1 MNFKKLGNTDL
12 KVSTICLGTMTWG
25 EQNNQ
30 KEAFEQMDYAIS
42 QGINF
47 FDTAEMYAV
56 PSTEK
61 TFGKTE
67 TIIGNWFKERNNRKK
82 VILATKIS
90 GPGLSWIRGGGL
102 QYTKENISSA
112 LLGSLERL
120 QTDYIDLYQL
130 HWPERNTNYFGKL
143 GYKHKTEEREWNDFE
158 SILRTLKQFVDEGK
172 IRYIGL
178 SNESAWGLSKF
189 LELSRSQNLPR
200 VMSVQNPYNLLNRTY
215 EVGLAEISI
224 REQSGLLAYSPLAS
238 GVLSGK
244 YRNNQKPKGSRLQL
258 FGYYFRR
265 GRGARGGARKR
276 DYSSRYQADQYHGGG
291 IRRQRER
298 GDSLSSYDDRLPR
311 LCHGFRPCET
321 GRGRFLDHPG
331 ELCDGDARVHGS
343 GAGSR
348 ENRRSGRSYRR
359 VRPGGHS
366 LRNVYGTRSV
376 SSSQY
381 LRPFQDDRGRR
392 ASEPQKALP
401 PARSGFRDDR
411 TQVHRKGSC
420 LLYTSPSPRDRG

>member
-1 MNFKKLGNTDL
+1 MNFRKLGNTDL

-30 KEAFEQMDYAIS
+30 KEAFEQMDYAMS

-102 QYTKENISSA
+102 QYAKENISSA

-189 LELSRSQNLPR
+189 LELSKSQDLPR

-258 FGYYFRR
+258 FGDYFPRYA
-265 GRGARGGARKR
+265 GKSSNLAVEEYFKVAKKHKISLAQLSLAFVSQQSFVTSNIIGATTMKQLKE
-276 DYSSRYQADQYHGGG
+276 DIES
-291 IRRQRER
+291 INIE
-298 GDSLSSYDDRLPR
+298 LSSEIINEINL
-311 LCHGFRPCET
+311 
-321 GRGRFLDHPG
+321 
-331 ELCDGDARVHGS
+331 VH
-343 GAGSR
+343 
-348 ENRRSGRSYRR
+348 ENN
-359 VRPGGHS
+359 P
-366 LRNVYGTRSV
+366 N
-376 SSSQY
+376 
-381 LRPFQDDRGRR
+381 
-392 ASEPQKALP
+392 
-401 PARSGFRDDR
+401 PA
-411 TQVHRKGSC
+411 
-420 LLYTSPSPRDRG
+420 P

>member
-1 MNFKKLGNTDL
+1 MNFRKLGNTDL
-12 KVSTICLGTMTWG
+12 KVSTICLGTITWG

-67 TIIGNWFKERNNRKK
+67 IIIGNWFKERNNRKK

-189 LELSRSQNLPR
+189 LELSKSQDLPR

-258 FGYYFRR
+258 FGDYFPRYA
-265 GRGARGGARKR
+265 GKSSNLAVEEYFKVAKKHKISLAQLSLAFVNQQSFVTSNIIGATTMKQLEENIGSTNIKLNSEII
-276 DYSSRYQADQYHGGG
+276 DE
-291 IRRQRER
+291 IN
-298 GDSLSSYDDRLPR
+298 L
-311 LCHGFRPCET
+311 
-321 GRGRFLDHPG
+321 
-331 ELCDGDARVHGS
+331 VHKNNS
-343 GAGSR
+343 
-348 ENRRSGRSYRR
+348 N
-359 VRPGGHS
+359 
-366 LRNVYGTRSV
+366 
-376 SSSQY
+376 
-381 LRPFQDDRGRR
+381 
-392 ASEPQKALP
+392 
-401 PARSGFRDDR
+401 PA
-411 TQVHRKGSC
+411 
-420 LLYTSPSPRDRG
+420 P

>member
-1 MNFKKLGNTDL
+1 MNFRKLGNTDL

-189 LELSRSQNLPR
+189 LELSESQNLPR

-258 FGYYFRR
+258 FGDYFPRYA
-265 GRGARGGARKR
+265 GKSSNLAVEEYFKIAKKHKISLAQLSLAFVNQQSFVTSNIIGATTMKQLEENIGSTNIK
-276 DYSSRYQADQYHGGG
+276 
-291 IRRQRER
+291 
-298 GDSLSSYDDRLPR
+298 LSSEIIDEINL
-311 LCHGFRPCET
+311 
-321 GRGRFLDHPG
+321 
-331 ELCDGDARVHGS
+331 VHKNNS
-343 GAGSR
+343 
-348 ENRRSGRSYRR
+348 N
-359 VRPGGHS
+359 
-366 LRNVYGTRSV
+366 
-376 SSSQY
+376 
-381 LRPFQDDRGRR
+381 
-392 ASEPQKALP
+392 
-401 PARSGFRDDR
+401 PA
-411 TQVHRKGSC
+411 
-420 LLYTSPSPRDRG
+420 P

>member
-1 MNFKKLGNTDL
+1 MNFGKLGNTDL

-30 KEAFEQMDYAIS
+30 KEAFEQMDYAMN

-67 TIIGNWFKERNNRKK
+67 IIIGNWFKERNNRKK
-82 VILATKIS
+82 VILATKVS
-90 GPGLSWIRGGGL
+90 GPGLSWIRGGDL

-143 GYKHKTEEREWNDFE
+143 GYKHQTEEKKWNDFE
-158 SILRTLKQFVDEGK
+158 SILRTLKKFVDEGK

-189 LELSRSQNLPR
+189 LELSKSQNLPR
-200 VMSVQNPYNLLNRTY
+200 IMSVQNPYNLLNRTY
-215 EVGLAEISI
+215 EIGLAEISI

-258 FGYYFRR
+258 FGDYFPRYA
-265 GRGARGGARKR
+265 GKSSNLAVEEYFKIAKKHKISLAQLSLAFVSQQSFVTSNIIGATTMKQLEENIGSANIK
-276 DYSSRYQADQYHGGG
+276 
-291 IRRQRER
+291 
-298 GDSLSSYDDRLPR
+298 LSSEIID
-311 LCHGFRPCET
+311 EINS
-321 GRGRFLDHPG
+321 
-331 ELCDGDARVHGS
+331 VHKNNS
-343 GAGSR
+343 
-348 ENRRSGRSYRR
+348 N
-359 VRPGGHS
+359 
-366 LRNVYGTRSV
+366 
-376 SSSQY
+376 
-381 LRPFQDDRGRR
+381 
-392 ASEPQKALP
+392 
-401 PARSGFRDDR
+401 PA
-411 TQVHRKGSC
+411 
-420 LLYTSPSPRDRG
+420 P

>member
-1 MNFKKLGNTDL
+1 MNFRKLGNTDL

-30 KEAFEQMDYAIS
+30 KEAFEQMDYAMS
-42 QGINF
+42 QSINF

-112 LLGSLERL
+112 LLESLERL

-143 GYKHKTEEREWNDFE
+143 GYKHKAEEKEWNDFE

-189 LELSRSQNLPR
+189 LELSKSQDLPR

-258 FGYYFRR
+258 FGDYFPRYA
-265 GRGARGGARKR
+265 GKSSNLAVEEYFKVAKKHKISLAQLSLAFVNQQSFVTSNIIGATTMKQLEENIGSINIK
-276 DYSSRYQADQYHGGG
+276 
-291 IRRQRER
+291 
-298 GDSLSSYDDRLPR
+298 LSTEIIDEINS
-311 LCHGFRPCET
+311 
-321 GRGRFLDHPG
+321 
-331 ELCDGDARVHGS
+331 VHKNNS
-343 GAGSR
+343 
-348 ENRRSGRSYRR
+348 N
-359 VRPGGHS
+359 
-366 LRNVYGTRSV
+366 
-376 SSSQY
+376 
-381 LRPFQDDRGRR
+381 
-392 ASEPQKALP
+392 
-401 PARSGFRDDR
+401 PA
-411 TQVHRKGSC
+411 
-420 LLYTSPSPRDRG
+420 P

>member
-1 MNFKKLGNTDL
+1 MNFRKLGNTDL

-258 FGYYFRR
+258 FGDYFPRYA
-265 GRGARGGARKR
+265 GKSSNLTVEEYFKVAKKHKISLAQLSLAFVNQQSFVTSNIIGATTMKQLEENIGSINIK
-276 DYSSRYQADQYHGGG
+276 
-291 IRRQRER
+291 
-298 GDSLSSYDDRLPR
+298 LSTEIIDEINS
-311 LCHGFRPCET
+311 
-321 GRGRFLDHPG
+321 
-331 ELCDGDARVHGS
+331 VHKNNS
-343 GAGSR
+343 
-348 ENRRSGRSYRR
+348 N
-359 VRPGGHS
+359 
-366 LRNVYGTRSV
+366 
-376 SSSQY
+376 
-381 LRPFQDDRGRR
+381 
-392 ASEPQKALP
+392 
-401 PARSGFRDDR
+401 PA
-411 TQVHRKGSC
+411 
-420 LLYTSPSPRDRG
+420 P

>member
-1 MNFKKLGNTDL
+1 MNFGKLGNTDL

-30 KEAFEQMDYAIS
+30 KEAFEQMDYAMN

-67 TIIGNWFKERNNRKK
+67 IIIGNWFKERNNRKK
-82 VILATKIS
+82 VILATKVS
-90 GPGLSWIRGGGL
+90 GPGLSWIRGGDL

-143 GYKHKTEEREWNDFE
+143 GYKHQTEEKKWNDFE
-158 SILRTLKQFVDEGK
+158 SILRTLKKFVDEGK

-189 LELSRSQNLPR
+189 LELSKSQNLPR
-200 VMSVQNPYNLLNRTY
+200 IMSVQNPYNLLNRTY
-215 EVGLAEISI
+215 EIGLAEISI

-258 FGYYFRR
+258 FGDYFPRYA
-265 GRGARGGARKR
+265 GKSSNLAVEEYFKIAKKHKISLAQLSLAFVGQQSFVTSNIIGATTMKQLEENIGSTNIK
-276 DYSSRYQADQYHGGG
+276 
-291 IRRQRER
+291 
-298 GDSLSSYDDRLPR
+298 LSSEIIDEINL
-311 LCHGFRPCET
+311 
-321 GRGRFLDHPG
+321 
-331 ELCDGDARVHGS
+331 VHKNNS
-343 GAGSR
+343 
-348 ENRRSGRSYRR
+348 N
-359 VRPGGHS
+359 
-366 LRNVYGTRSV
+366 
-376 SSSQY
+376 
-381 LRPFQDDRGRR
+381 
-392 ASEPQKALP
+392 
-401 PARSGFRDDR
+401 PA
-411 TQVHRKGSC
+411 
-420 LLYTSPSPRDRG
+420 P

>member
-1 MNFKKLGNTDL
+1 MNFRKLGNTDL

-143 GYKHKTEEREWNDFE
+143 GYKHKTEEREWNDCE

-189 LELSRSQNLPR
+189 LELSKSQDLPR
-200 VMSVQNPYNLLNRTY
+200 VMSVQNPYSLLNRSY
-215 EVGLAEISI
+215 EIGLAEISI

-238 GVLSGK
+238 GVLTGK
-244 YRNNQKPKGSRLQL
+244 YRNDQKPKGSRLQL
-258 FGYYFRR
+258 FGDYFPRYFKKLSLLAVEEYFKVAKKNKISLAQLSLAFVNKQPFVTSNII
-265 GRGARGGARKR
+265 GATTMKQLKE
-276 DYSSRYQADQYHGGG
+276 DIES
-291 IRRQRER
+291 INIE
-298 GDSLSSYDDRLPR
+298 LSSEIIDEINL
-311 LCHGFRPCET
+311 
-321 GRGRFLDHPG
+321 
-331 ELCDGDARVHGS
+331 VHK
-343 GAGSR
+343 
-348 ENRRSGRSYRR
+348 NN
-359 VRPGGHS
+359 P
-366 LRNVYGTRSV
+366 N
-376 SSSQY
+376 
-381 LRPFQDDRGRR
+381 
-392 ASEPQKALP
+392 
-401 PARSGFRDDR
+401 PA
-411 TQVHRKGSC
+411 
-420 LLYTSPSPRDRG
+420 P

>member
-1 MNFKKLGNTDL
+1 MNFRKLGNTDL

-30 KEAFEQMDYAIS
+30 KEAFEQMDYAMS

-112 LLGSLERL
+112 LLESLERL
-120 QTDYIDLYQL
+120 QPDYIDLYQL

-189 LELSRSQNLPR
+189 LELSKSQDLPR

-258 FGYYFRR
+258 FGDYFPRYA
-265 GRGARGGARKR
+265 GKSSNLAVEEYFKVAKKHKISLAQLSLAFVNQQSFVTSNIIGATTMKQLEENIGSINIK
-276 DYSSRYQADQYHGGG
+276 
-291 IRRQRER
+291 
-298 GDSLSSYDDRLPR
+298 LSTEIIDEINS
-311 LCHGFRPCET
+311 
-321 GRGRFLDHPG
+321 
-331 ELCDGDARVHGS
+331 VHKNNS
-343 GAGSR
+343 
-348 ENRRSGRSYRR
+348 N
-359 VRPGGHS
+359 
-366 LRNVYGTRSV
+366 
-376 SSSQY
+376 
-381 LRPFQDDRGRR
+381 
-392 ASEPQKALP
+392 
-401 PARSGFRDDR
+401 PA
-411 TQVHRKGSC
+411 
-420 LLYTSPSPRDRG
+420 P

>member
-1 MNFKKLGNTDL
+1 MNFRKLGNTDL

-189 LELSRSQNLPR
+189 LELSKSQDLPR

-258 FGYYFRR
+258 FGDYFPRYA
-265 GRGARGGARKR
+265 GKSSNLAVEEYFKIAKKHKISLAQLSLAFVSQQSFVTSNIIGATTMKQLEENIGSVNIK
-276 DYSSRYQADQYHGGG
+276 
-291 IRRQRER
+291 
-298 GDSLSSYDDRLPR
+298 LSTEIIDEINS
-311 LCHGFRPCET
+311 
-321 GRGRFLDHPG
+321 
-331 ELCDGDARVHGS
+331 VHKNNS
-343 GAGSR
+343 
-348 ENRRSGRSYRR
+348 N
-359 VRPGGHS
+359 
-366 LRNVYGTRSV
+366 
-376 SSSQY
+376 
-381 LRPFQDDRGRR
+381 
-392 ASEPQKALP
+392 
-401 PARSGFRDDR
+401 PA
-411 TQVHRKGSC
+411 
-420 LLYTSPSPRDRG
+420 P